1 MRLVKIRSITK
12 KIPLKYLT
20 LILSIIG
27 VILLYTLSLF
37 QQPVILTSFQSIED
51 YEGKEVTLNGT
62 ILDYIITSYG
72 SQLITIQCN
81 STELTVFSDSPLAVH
96 TGDIL
101 QATGTIQEYKDSWE
115 LILNNPSSAKIT
127 TTWQNRT
134 VEIKDLANHPLDYLN
149 IPLNITG
156 YIDIKYDNLI
166 YLKDYSSNYT
176 IPLIPPTNLIPETG
190 TSIYVHA
197 TLTYDPLHLRYIL
210 TDCEKIQQLP
220 TVSKG

>member
-1 MRLVKIRSITK
+1 MRLVKIRNIKK

-27 VILLYTLSLF
+27 VILLYVLTLF
-37 QQPVILTSFQSIED
+37 QQPVILTSVQSIED

-62 ILDYIITSYG
+62 VLDYTITNYG

-81 STELTVFSDSPLAVH
+81 STKLTVFSDSPLTVH
-96 TGDIL
+96 NGDII

-115 LILNNPSSAKIT
+115 LILNNPSSARIT

-134 VEIKDLANHPLDYLN
+134 VQIKNLANHPLDYIN

-156 YIDIKYDNLI
+156 YIDIKYDDI
-166 YLKDYSSNYT
+166 VYLKDHSNNYT
-176 IPLIPPTNLIPETG
+176 IPLIPPEYPIPKTG
-190 TSIYVHA
+190 TPIYVHA
-197 TLTYDPLHLRYIL
+197 TLTYDPLHLRYML
-210 TDCEKIQQLP
+210 TDCEKIQQISPL
-220 TVSKG
+220 SEG